1 MDDRTGQTHPCPDE
15 MLTIAA
21 DKRELLARVIEF
33 FPYPVQVFS
42 KDGTVII
49 ANKAAFD
56 VIGIKSPESHIGK
69 YNVFRDPVVKALGA
83 GEKVREVLRGR
94 TVYLNDF
101 NAPYKDL
108 VRYFNVRDRDIQ
120 TISTDI
126 TCFPVMESDGEVEY
140 FAAMFFIKK
149 IYRGKEEIE
158 WGKQYIESHCLE
170 PFDADAVA
178 KAACLSKTHFTKL
191 FRKHT
196 GMTQYEYYTNC
207 KISRL
212 KEKLLDTN
220 LTVRQAFDQ
229 CNMDYNGHSARLF
242 RQKVGLSPS
251 AYRRMAWGS
260 EQ

>member
-1 MDDRTGQTHPCPDE
+1 M
-15 MLTIAA
+15 
-21 DKRELLARVIEF
+21 IEV

-149 IYRGKEEIE
+149 IYRGKRRDRM
-158 WGKQYIESHCLE
+158 GKAVHRIPLSGTVRRRCRRKGGMPQQ
-170 PFDADAVA
+170 DAFYETFQETHRHDAV
-178 KAACLSKTHFTKL
+178 
-191 FRKHT
+191 
-196 GMTQYEYYTNC
+196 
-207 KISRL
+207 
-212 KEKLLDTN
+212 
-220 LTVRQAFDQ
+220 
-229 CNMDYNGHSARLF
+229 
-242 RQKVGLSPS
+242 
-251 AYRRMAWGS
+251 
-260 EQ
+260 

>member
-1 MDDRTGQTHPCPDE
+1 MDGQTKQTGSESDE
-15 MLTIAA
+15 LMSITAER
-21 DKRELLARVIEF
+21 RELLAKVIEF

-42 KDGTVII
+42 KDGTVRI

-69 YNVFRDPVVKALGA
+69 YNVFSDPVVKALGA
-83 GEKVREVLRGR
+83 GEKVREVLRGK

-108 VRYFNVRDRDIQ
+108 IRYFNVRDRDIQ
-120 TISTDI
+120 TISADI
-126 TCFPVMESDGEVEY
+126 TCFPVVESDGEVEY
-140 FAAMFFIKK
+140 FAAVFFIKK

-158 WGKQYIESHCLE
+158 WGKQYIESHWLE
-170 PFDADAVA
+170 AFDADAVA
-178 KAACLSKTHFTKL
+178 KAACLSKAHFTKL

-196 GMTQYEYYTNC
+196 GMTPYEYYTNC
-207 KISRL
+207 KISKL
-212 KEKLLDTN
+212 KEKLLDAN
-220 LTVRQAFDQ
+220 LTIRQAFAQ